1 MPTIVPLPPNKVDWK
16 RDEKILQDWLDDVEP
31 FNQSEEYYVHEQR
44 GKDVQNKQRKSGI
57 ARKAVAY
64 RTPEERQGSWTAATQ
79 NVQRNQKPVRRSGRI
94 YIRFLNS
101 LCLCVTLVMFHLF
114 ITKLN
119 FSMWICFC
127 ISFGLYEWTR
137 TAVIEDICDEE
148 YRQNTDD
155 TPSR

>member
-1 MPTIVPLPPNKVDWK
+1 MKTIPPPPPREVI
-16 RDEKILQDWLDDVEP
+16 RRHEEKILQEWFDDVEP
-31 FNQSEEYYVHEQR
+31 LNQSEEYYVHEQR

-79 NVQRNQKPVRRSGRI
+79 NAQRNQKPVRRSGRI

-137 TAVIEDICDEE
+137 TAVIEDICNEE
-148 YRQNTDD
+148 YKQITDD
-155 TPSR
+155 TSSR

>member
-1 MPTIVPLPPNKVDWK
+1 MKTIPPTSPSEIL
-16 RDEKILQDWLDDVEP
+16 RRREERILQEWLDDVEP

-44 GKDVQNKQRKSGI
+44 GKDVQNEQRAGI

-79 NVQRNQKPVRRSGRI
+79 DVQRNQKPACRSGRI
-94 YIRFLNS
+94 HVRFLNS

-137 TAVIEDICDEE
+137 TAVIEDICNEE
-148 YRQNTDD
+148 YKQIIDD
-155 TPSR
+155 TSSR

>member
-1 MPTIVPLPPNKVDWK
+1 MKTIPPPPSREVI
-16 RDEKILQDWLDDVEP
+16 RRHEEKILQEWLDDVEP

-64 RTPEERQGSWTAATQ
+64 RTPEERQRSWTAATQ
-79 NVQRNQKPVRRSGRI
+79 RNQKPAHRSGRI
-94 YIRFLNS
+94 YIRLLNS

-137 TAVIEDICDEE
+137 TAVIEDICNEE
-148 YRQNTDD
+148 YKQITDD
-155 TPSR
+155 TSSR

>member
-1 MPTIVPLPPNKVDWK
+1 MKTTPPPSPSEVI
-16 RDEKILQDWLDDVEP
+16 RRHEERILQEWLDDVEP

-44 GKDVQNKQRKSGI
+44 GKDVQNKQRESGI

-79 NVQRNQKPVRRSGRI
+79 RNQKPAHRSGRI
-94 YIRFLNS
+94 YIRLLNS

-137 TAVIEDICDEE
+137 TAVIEDICNEE
-148 YRQNTDD
+148 YKQITDD
-155 TPSR
+155 TSSR

>member
-1 MPTIVPLPPNKVDWK
+1 MKTILPPSPS
-16 RDEKILQDWLDDVEP
+16 EILRRREERILREWLDDVEP

-44 GKDVQNKQRKSGI
+44 GKDVQNKQNESGI

-79 NVQRNQKPVRRSGRI
+79 NAQRNQKPARRSGRI
-94 YIRFLNS
+94 YVRFLNS

-127 ISFGLYEWTR
+127 ISFALYEWTR
-137 TAVIEDICDEE
+137 TAVIEDICNEE

-155 TPSR
+155 TSSR

>member
-16 RDEKILQDWLDDVEP
+16 RDEKILQEWFDDVEH

-44 GKDVQNKQRKSGI
+44 GKDVQNKQRESGI

-79 NVQRNQKPVRRSGRI
+79 NVQGNQKPVCRSGRI
-94 YIRFLNS
+94 YVRFLNS

>member
-16 RDEKILQDWLDDVEP
+16 RDEKILQEWFDDVEP

-79 NVQRNQKPVRRSGRI
+79 NVQRNQKPAHRSGRI
-94 YIRFLNS
+94 YVRFLNS

-137 TAVIEDICDEE
+137 TAVIEDICNEE

-155 TPSR
+155 TSSR

>member
-31 FNQSEEYYVHEQR
+31 SNQSEEYYVHEQR
-44 GKDVQNKQRKSGI
+44 GKDVQNEQRKPGI

-79 NVQRNQKPVRRSGRI
+79 NAQRNQKPVRRSGRI

-137 TAVIEDICDEE
+137 TAVIEDICNEE
-148 YRQNTDD
+148 YKQIIDD
-155 TPSR
+155 TSSR

>member
-31 FNQSEEYYVHEQR
+31 SNQSEEYYVHEQR
-44 GKDVQNKQRKSGI
+44 GKDVQNEQRKPGI

-79 NVQRNQKPVRRSGRI
+79 NVQGNQKPACRSGRI
-94 YIRFLNS
+94 YVRFLNS

-137 TAVIEDICDEE
+137 TAVIEDICNEE

-155 TPSR
+155 TSNR

>member
-31 FNQSEEYYVHEQR
+31 SNQSEEYYVHEQR
-44 GKDVQNKQRKSGI
+44 GKDVQNEQRKPGI

-79 NVQRNQKPVRRSGRI
+79 NVQRNQKPACRSGRI
-94 YIRFLNS
+94 YVRFLNS

-137 TAVIEDICDEE
+137 TAVIEDICNEE
-148 YRQNTDD
+148 YKQIIDD
-155 TPSR
+155 TSSW

>member
-16 RDEKILQDWLDDVEP
+16 RDEKILQEWFDDVEH

-44 GKDVQNKQRKSGI
+44 GKDVQNKQRESGI

-64 RTPEERQGSWTAATQ
+64 RTPEERQGSWTAETQ
-79 NVQRNQKPVRRSGRI
+79 NAQRNQKPARRSGRI

-137 TAVIEDICDEE
+137 TAVIEDICNEE
-148 YRQNTDD
+148 YKQIIDD
-155 TPSR
+155 TSSW

>member
-1 MPTIVPLPPNKVDWK
+1 MKTILPPSPS
-16 RDEKILQDWLDDVEP
+16 EILRRREERILREWLDDVEP

-44 GKDVQNKQRKSGI
+44 RENVQDKRSESCV

-64 RTPEERQGSWTAATQ
+64 RTPEERQGNWPTTTQ
-79 NVQRNQKPVRRSGRI
+79 NAQGNQKPACCSGRV

-127 ISFGLYEWTR
+127 ISFSLYEWTR
-137 TAVIEDICDEE
+137 TAVIEDICNEE

>member
-16 RDEKILQDWLDDVEP
+16 RDEKILQEWLDDVEP
-31 FNQSEEYYVHEQR
+31 SNQSEEYYVHEQR
-44 GKDVQNKQRKSGI
+44 GKDVQNEQRKPGI

-79 NVQRNQKPVRRSGRI
+79 NVQGNQKPACRSGRI
-94 YIRFLNS
+94 YVRFLNS

-137 TAVIEDICDEE
+137 TAVIEDICNEE
-148 YRQNTDD
+148 YK
-155 TPSR
+155 

>member
-1 MPTIVPLPPNKVDWK
+1 MKTILPPSPSEIL
-16 RDEKILQDWLDDVEP
+16 RRREERILQEWLDDVEH

-44 GKDVQNKQRKSGI
+44 GKDVQNKQRESGI

-64 RTPEERQGSWTAATQ
+64 RTPEERQGSWTAETQ
-79 NVQRNQKPVRRSGRI
+79 NAQRNQKPARRSGRI

-137 TAVIEDICDEE
+137 TAVIEDICNEE
-148 YRQNTDD
+148 YKQIIDD
-155 TPSR
+155 TSSW

>member
-1 MPTIVPLPPNKVDWK
+1 MKTIPPPPPREVI
-16 RDEKILQDWLDDVEP
+16 RRHEEKILQEWFDDVEP

-79 NVQRNQKPVRRSGRI
+79 NAQRNQKPVRRSGRI

-101 LCLCVTLVMFHLF
+101 LCLCVTLVHNKTELQYVDLFLHLVWF
-114 ITKLN
+114 VRMDKN
-119 FSMWICFC
+119 S
-127 ISFGLYEWTR
+127 S
-137 TAVIEDICDEE
+137 
-148 YRQNTDD
+148 YRGYL
-155 TPSR
+155 